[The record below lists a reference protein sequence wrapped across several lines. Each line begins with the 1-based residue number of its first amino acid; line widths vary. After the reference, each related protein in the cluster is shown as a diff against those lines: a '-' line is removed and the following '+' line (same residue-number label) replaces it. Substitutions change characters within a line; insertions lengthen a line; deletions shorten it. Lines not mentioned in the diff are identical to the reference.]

1 MWEPFPT
8 FQFLKIALCGMLVLC
23 MCTSSNKYLWNMNIK
38 YFLYQTF
45 SVELV
50 ILSSCLQIGL
60 ILMLRSQSHFRR
72 EGERERQRERE
83 RVLTLWQ
90 SPSENSKSNVDNSCW
105 TSFHGQLQKGE
116 MPLNMKPIN
125 GKRSYRLH
133 LTKPRQE
140 QAKHDNTKLH
150 QNQVIK
156 QVVITKINFSSNWF
170 FFIISYS
177 QVPCKI
183 MFQPSLISQNLGCEW
198 PNAWKHTQNPCQI
211 G

>member
-1 MWEPFPT
+1 MKHEHKVF
-8 FQFLKIALCGMLVLC
+8 FVSNLLCGISHTFIMLA
-23 MCTSSNKYLWNMNIK
+23 N
-38 YFLYQTF
+38 
-45 SVELV
+45 
-50 ILSSCLQIGL
+50 
-60 ILMLRSQSHFRR
+60 RSDPHVTVTKSFQ
-72 EGERERQRERE
+72 EGERE